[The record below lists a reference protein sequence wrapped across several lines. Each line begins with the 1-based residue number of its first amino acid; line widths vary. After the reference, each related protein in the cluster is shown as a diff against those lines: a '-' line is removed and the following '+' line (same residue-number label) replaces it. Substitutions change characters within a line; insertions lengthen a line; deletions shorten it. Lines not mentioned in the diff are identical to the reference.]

1 MTTEYLD
8 QECLFCDEPERCI
21 VFRNTENK
29 LAFPQTRTDYLK
41 ISFWYCGALLKNNIP
56 PEKRKAVSLHDLRQN
71 LVPTARSI

>member
-8 QECLFCDEPERCI
+8 QECLF
-21 VFRNTENK
+21 VTNLNAVLFLGTENK

-71 LVPTARSI
+71 LVATARSI